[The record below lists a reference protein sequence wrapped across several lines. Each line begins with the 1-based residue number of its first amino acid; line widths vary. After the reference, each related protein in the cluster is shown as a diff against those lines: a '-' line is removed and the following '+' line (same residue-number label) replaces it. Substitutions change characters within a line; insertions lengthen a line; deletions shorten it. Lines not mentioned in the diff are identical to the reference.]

1 MTEERSKRRYQSLR
15 NTGRAVEAMRQVA
28 EAETQ
33 CINPIVMDALTQTL
47 NQEFIERAMQTLNS
61 KLNERGT

>member
-15 NTGRAVEAMRQVA
+15 TAGRAVEGMRQVA

-33 CINPIVMDALTQTL
+33 CINPIVMDALTQTH
-47 NQEFIERAMQTLNS
+47 N
-61 KLNERGT
+61 